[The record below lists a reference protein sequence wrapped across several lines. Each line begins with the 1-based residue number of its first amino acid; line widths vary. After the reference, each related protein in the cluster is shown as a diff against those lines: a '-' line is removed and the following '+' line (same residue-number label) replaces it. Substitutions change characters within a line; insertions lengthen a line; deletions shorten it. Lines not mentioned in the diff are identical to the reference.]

1 MNIKVLGVGC
11 SSCQRMLDDV
21 KRIIQRNGWQNIQ
34 VEYVQDIER
43 ILGYGV
49 MSTPALVIQDQV
61 VLVGYRGMD
70 KIEQTIKNNLP
81 ELY

>member
-1 MNIKVLGVGC
+1 MHIKVLGVGC

-43 ILGYGV
+43 ILSYGV

-70 KIEQTIKNNLP
+70 KIEQAIKNNMS
-81 ELY
+81 